1 MSFAYSGGDDVAWVE
16 VPFNDKYPD
25 PPKGRNKHG
34 TGFKFVHC
42 IKEELKPENYDV
54 SKIKIAFVIVQKET
68 EKALAKEQLDK
79 MGIVSQFI
87 TNFTLR
93 KKLTGERPAM
103 GVYTNILR

>member
-1 MSFAYSGGDDVAWVE
+1 MQ
-16 VPFNDKYPD
+16 
-25 PPKGRNKHG
+25 
-34 TGFKFVHC
+34 
-42 IKEELKPENYDV
+42 NYDV

>member
-1 MSFAYSGGDDVAWVE
+1 MSFAYGGGDDVAWVE

-42 IKEELKPENYDV
+42 IKEEMQNYDV

-93 KKLTGERPAM
+93 KKLTSERPAL